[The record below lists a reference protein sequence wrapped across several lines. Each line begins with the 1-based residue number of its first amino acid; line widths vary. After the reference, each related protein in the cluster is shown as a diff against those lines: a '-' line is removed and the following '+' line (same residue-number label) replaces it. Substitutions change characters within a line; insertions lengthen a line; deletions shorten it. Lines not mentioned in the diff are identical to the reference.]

1 MSASVAICCRGVT
14 REFGRAGAR
23 VRALAGL
30 DWDVAPG
37 EMTFLVGPSGCGKTT
52 LLSIMA
58 AILEPTAGEVIV
70 FGNRLS
76 QLSKREKA
84 TLRAQRIGFVFQQYN
99 LLPALT
105 AVGNAAVPLVIGG
118 LPRWAAERQAAALL
132 EQLGMGHRLHARPAE
147 LSGGEQQR
155 VAFARAL
162 VHDPSLIICDE
173 PTAALDA
180 ATGHTLMELLRLTA
194 LRPDRAVVVV
204 THDSRIFPFADQIA
218 WMNDGRIERIESR
231 PLIQTP

>member
-58 AILEPTAGEVIV
+58 AILEPTAGEVTV
-70 FGNRLS
+70 FGHRLS

-84 TLRAQRIGFVFQQYN
+84 ALRAQRIGFVFQQYN

-118 LPRWAAERQAAALL
+118 VARRAAERRAADLL

-173 PTAALDA
+173 PTSALDA
-180 ATGHTLMELLRLTA
+180 ATGHTLMELLRQTA

-204 THDSRIFPFADQIA
+204 THDSRIFSFADQIA
-218 WMNDGRIERIESR
+218 WMNDGQIERIESR
-231 PLIQTP
+231 ALTPTP